1 MAQGILK
8 GRSLDT
14 LPAVRDFL
22 GEYSGGSTVISG
34 PSGKVRDRTVAEQRE
49 GIERRAVETID
60 KMSKAVYKKEFFDN
74 VVRHNNTFK
83 S

>member
-14 LPAVRDFL
+14 LPAVKRFL

-34 PSGKVRDRTVAEQRE
+34 PSGKVRDRTVAEQ
-49 GIERRAVETID
+49 ERVL
-60 KMSKAVYKKEFFDN
+60 KEE
-74 VVRHNNTFK
+74 RLK
-83 S
+83 P